1 MKIRTALVL
10 ALFVTSSAL
19 AQSPSPARS
28 FFSRILHPFGGSSHK
43 APKYHDSRLRGLLL
57 ELEVPGGAVRLSE
70 VRQLHVKARLVNLGA
85 YPVSLDFPTS
95 QRIDIQLLN
104 ADGQVLNRWSENRA
118 FGEEQGTLLV
128 NPHEQILYDET
139 IATRE
144 LQPAKVYTVEV
155 FYPKYPELRARQK
168 FMTAP

>member
-10 ALFVTSSAL
+10 ALLFTSNVL

-43 APKYHDSRLRGLLL
+43 APKYRDSRLRGLLL
-57 ELEVPGGAVRLSE
+57 ELEIPGEAVRLSE
-70 VRQLHVKARLVNLGA
+70 VRQLHIRARLVNLGG

-104 ADGQVLNRWSENRA
+104 ANGQVLTRWSENRA
-118 FGEEQGTLLV
+118 FGEAPGTLLV
-128 NPHEQILYDET
+128 NPHEQILYDES

-144 LQPAKVYTVEV
+144 LQPGKVYTIEV
-155 FYPKYPELRARQK
+155 FYPKYAELRARQK

>member
-1 MKIRTALVL
+1 MKFRTALVL
-10 ALFVTSSAL
+10 ALLVTSNTL
-19 AQSPSPARS
+19 AQSPSPGRS
-28 FFSRILHPFGGSSHK
+28 FFNRILHPFGSSHK
-43 APKYHDSRLRGLLL
+43 APKYRDARLRGLLL
-57 ELEVPGGAVRLSE
+57 ELEVSGEAVRLSE
-70 VRQLHVKARLVNLGA
+70 VRQLHIRARLINLGV

-104 ADGQVLNRWSENRA
+104 ANGQILTRWSENRA
-118 FGEEQGTLLV
+118 FGEEPGSLLV
-128 NPHEQILYDET
+128 NPHEQVLYEET

-144 LQPAKVYTVEV
+144 LQAGKVYTVEV